1 MESADL
7 TLTKPTNPFRLAYSV
22 IAIVLLSSASG
33 KAYLSVCSVTLLA
46 FPKLEARGLIE
57 ELLKEYHQIRPHSAL
72 CHRPPAPE
80 AIMPVIMPAT
90 LT

>member
-7 TLTKPTNPFRLAYSV
+7 TLTKPTNPFILSYSV
-22 IAIVLLSSASG
+22 IVIVLLPSAPG

-57 ELLKEYHQIRPHSAL
+57 ELLKEYNQIRPHSAL
-72 CHRPPAPE
+72 RYGPPAPE